1 MKNIKLKQENIES
14 LAIFL
19 EVSATP
25 FERIEEALLLKLDEE
40 VTLTVT
46 YSPDFEEYN
55 VYNNTI
61 NNGITPFL
69 RSDDAVQI
77 ALRLEQI
84 TKDFKEDSENV
95 KRLSKKY
102 KKMFLR

>member
-1 MKNIKLKQENIES
+1 MKNLQTKMENIES
-14 LAIFL
+14 LALFL

-25 FERIEEALLLKLDEE
+25 FERFKEALLLRLDEE

-61 NNGITPFL
+61 DNGITPFL
-69 RSDDAVQI
+69 RSHDAVQI

-84 TKDFKEDSENV
+84 TKDFQKDSENV

>member
-1 MKNIKLKQENIES
+1 MKHLQLKQENIES
-14 LAIFL
+14 LALFL

-25 FERIEEALLLKLDEE
+25 FERLEEALLLKLDEE

-46 YSPDFEEYN
+46 YSVDLEDYR

-69 RSDDAVQI
+69 VSDDAAQV
-77 ALRLEQI
+77 AMRLEQI
-84 TKDFKEDSENV
+84 TKDFQKDSENV

>member
-1 MKNIKLKQENIES
+1 MKHLQLKQENIET
-14 LAIFL
+14 LALFL
-19 EVSATP
+19 EVSETP
-25 FERIEEALLLKLDEE
+25 FDRLEEALLLKLDEE

-46 YSPDFEEYN
+46 YSPDFEEYK

-61 NNGITPFL
+61 DNGITPFL
-69 RSDDAVQI
+69 RSHDAVQV
-77 ALRLEQI
+77 AMRLEQI
-84 TKDFKEDSENV
+84 TKDFQKDSENV

>member
-1 MKNIKLKQENIES
+1 MKNVKMKMEKIEN
-14 LAIFL
+14 LAELL
-19 EVSATP
+19 EVNETP
-25 FERIEEALLLKLDEE
+25 FERYHEALLLKLDEE

-46 YSPDFEEYN
+46 YSPDFEEYK

-61 NNGITPFL
+61 DNGITPFL
-69 RSDDAVQI
+69 RSHDAVQI

-84 TKDFKEDSENV
+84 TKDFQKDSENV

>member
-14 LAIFL
+14 LALFL

-25 FERIEEALLLKLDEE
+25 FERVEEALLLKLDEE

-46 YSPDFEEYN
+46 YSVDLEDYR

-61 NNGITPFL
+61 KNGITPFL
-69 RSDDAVQI
+69 VSDDAVQV
-77 ALRLEQI
+77 AMRLEQI

-95 KRLSKKY
+95 KRLSKKFGRMY
-102 KKMFLR
+102 LR

>member
-1 MKNIKLKQENIES
+1 MKNLQTKMENIES
-14 LAIFL
+14 LALFL
-19 EVSATP
+19 EISATP
-25 FERIEEALLLKLDEE
+25 FEKFKEALLLKLDDE

-46 YSPDFEEYN
+46 YSVDFEEYN

-69 RSDDAVQI
+69 RSDDAVQV